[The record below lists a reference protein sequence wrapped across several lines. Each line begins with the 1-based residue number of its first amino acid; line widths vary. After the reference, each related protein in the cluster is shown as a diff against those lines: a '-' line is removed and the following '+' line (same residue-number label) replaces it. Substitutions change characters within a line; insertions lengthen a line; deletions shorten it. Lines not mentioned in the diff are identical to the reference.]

1 MSLRK
6 TGKLAFRIGLA
17 GLFGYFGTMAILEPA
32 NQAATW
38 LSPQFEELMSSM
50 VSVEVGVLLFG
61 IAQVA
66 VAAAILFKLLLRW
79 ALLLAAIMLVGIIA
93 NLGFNETA
101 LRDLVLLT
109 GVFYFYTQES

>member
-1 MSLRK
+1 
-6 TGKLAFRIGLA
+6 
-17 GLFGYFGTMAILEPA
+17 
-32 NQAATW
+32 
-38 LSPQFEELMSSM
+38 MSSM
-50 VSVEVGVLLFG
+50 VSVEVGVRLFG